1 MLTSILLFALYFF
14 LITYGGLLLLRR
26 LVPSENSL
34 FITLP
39 LATTVG
45 LAIYL
50 ALLNLAIHFV
60 SFTLANRILLPVF
73 CLVAFLSCPKSGRF
87 LIPTLKLGLTK
98 FERKALVV
106 SIVVLLVAF
115 TALLSG
121 TFNYDHAWHSTISL
135 SIINGNIP
143 LRWPWYPDYFLGY
156 HYGVDLLKASTQDFC
171 DISQFYSDKPWH
183 IVFIIGTF
191 LFVFGFVQRHAGG
204 KVALPFYAA
213 GCFLFF
219 EMLPFD
225 LLVNVASQLV
235 TKIQHGDHKGIY
247 DLLSGF
253 YGEDPAASPYWMAS
267 LHKPSMLK
275 YPLFLAIAYLT
286 TVRQSSNS
294 QLFWHIPVVSL
305 LLGFLALSEITMFVV
320 LTGAII
326 VFFGWQAF
334 KMDRKQMLTSLLSAG
349 CVIFMA
355 VLLALYQGGVL
366 TAKLF
371 YGHLQFP
378 EGSQMARTGGFSD
391 IHIEFNILRAM
402 LDVEHIRNGLPF
414 IGILVL
420 SSVYF
425 MLNRKAFSRELTGW
439 AALLLITFFVG
450 MSLGLLIQLPVKP
463 TETMRFFLWPLGY
476 VVLGLSLGNL
486 LENHM
491 RPPVWQTKLAHV
503 LLITAI
509 TFVSILQILAGS
521 VVSAGYQFSNTK
533 RQVARAEAFGKWLRE
548 NLDSDVRLFGF
559 DPRYTGL
566 YSYGGNSWRDFMMM
580 EDYEEYE
587 KAKESIQYE
596 FLRKHRI
603 SHLIVDSGKSYENAD
618 ILFDVNKFEE
628 MSTPYQAGWRVYALR

>member
-1 MLTSILLFALYFF
+1 MLLFALYFF
-14 LITYGGLLLLRR
+14 LITYGGFLLLRR

-34 FITLP
+34 FIILP

-50 ALLNLAIHFV
+50 TLLNLAIHFV

-73 CLVAFLSCPKSGRF
+73 CLAAFLSCPKSGRF
-87 LIPTLKLGLTK
+87 LIPTLKLSMTK
-98 FERKALVV
+98 FERSTLIA
-106 SIVVLLVAF
+106 SIIILLVAF

-171 DISQFYSDKPWH
+171 GISQFYSDKPWH
-183 IVFIIGTF
+183 VFFIIGTF
-191 LFVFGFVQRHAGG
+191 LFVFGFVLRHAGG

-213 GCFLFF
+213 GCFLLF

-235 TKIQHGDHKGIY
+235 TKIQNGDHKGIY

-253 YGEDPAASPYWMAS
+253 YGEDPAAGPYWMAS

-275 YPLFLAIAYLT
+275 YPLFLAIAYLI

-294 QLFWHIPVVSL
+294 QLLWHIPVVSL

-320 LTGAII
+320 VTGAII
-326 VFFGWQAF
+326 IFYGWQAF
-334 KMDRKQMLTSLLSAG
+334 RMDRKQRSMSLLCAG
-349 CVIFMA
+349 CVLFLA
-355 VLLALYQGGVL
+355 VLLALFQGGVL

-378 EGSQMARTGGFSD
+378 VGSQMARTGGFSD
-391 IHIEFNILRAM
+391 IHIEFNILSTI
-402 LDVEHIRNGLPF
+402 LDVEHIRNGLPL
-414 IGILVL
+414 IGILLV

-425 MLNRKAFSRELTGW
+425 VLYRRVFSRELASW
-439 AALLLITFFVG
+439 AALLLITFLVG
-450 MSLGLLIQLPVKP
+450 MSLGLLIRLPVKP

-476 VVLGLSLGNL
+476 VVLGLSLGHL
-486 LENHM
+486 LEKHM
-491 RPPVWQTKLAHV
+491 RPSAWPTKLTHV
-503 LLITAI
+503 VLIAMI
-509 TFVSILQILAGS
+509 TLVSILQILAGS

-533 RQVARAEAFGKWLRE
+533 RQVARAEVFGKWLRE
-548 NLDSDVRLFGF
+548 NLGSDVRLFGF

-580 EDYEEYE
+580 EDYKDYE
-587 KAKESIQYE
+587 KAKESIRYE
-596 FLRKHRI
+596 FLKKHGI
-603 SHLIVDSGKSYENAD
+603 SHLVVDSGKSYEDAD
-618 ILFDVNKFEE
+618 ILFDVDKFKE
-628 MSTPYQAGWRVYALR
+628 MSTPFQTGWRVYALR